1 MIAEPELRDAVGK
14 AVRARGIS
22 RVAAQIGVAAAP
34 RKPNLGGRAQTDT
47 TPEKVLRWCAQYAGD
62 ARLRESSAAE
72 VFRRDELVR
81 SRRHSVPLLRDAEP
95 DEGFSGLKGSGS

>member
-22 RVAAQIGVAAAP
+22 RVAAQIGVAAATLK
-34 RKPNLGGRAQTDT
+34 RIVDGSAMTESTG
-47 TPEKVLRWCAQYAGD
+47 EKVLRWCAQHAGD